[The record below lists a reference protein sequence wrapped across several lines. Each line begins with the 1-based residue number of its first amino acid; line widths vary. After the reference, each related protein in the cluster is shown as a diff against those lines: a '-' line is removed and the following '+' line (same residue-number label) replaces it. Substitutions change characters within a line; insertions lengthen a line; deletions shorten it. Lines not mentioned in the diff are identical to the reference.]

1 MTVSSLTNKASFSA
15 NGSTTVF
22 AYNFKIFAD
31 ADLEVISR
39 AADGTETIKTLSTH
53 YNVSGAG
60 SDSGGNVT
68 FTSGNTPANGT
79 SVIIRRSLA
88 LTQST
93 DYVENDTFAAENH
106 EDALDRLTFV
116 TQSLQEQL
124 DRTFKVSKTT
134 TITTPEV
141 VEASADRASKALVFS
156 SDGNALEIGP
166 TASQITTAQTS
177 ATNASNSADAA
188 ASSASAASTSATNAA
203 NSASSINTA
212 NFVAK
217 TSATG
222 SAGIPV
228 GTTAQRDGS
237 PATGYFRYN
246 STLTQF
252 EGYDGSAWG
261 QIGVGESAASA
272 TASGIVELAT
282 SAEVTTGTDTV
293 RSVTPAGLHAGLAG
307 LTDTTIT
314 AADAIIFSDATDSG
328 KLKEDTVQGI
338 LDLAL
343 PYVAPSTSGNVLTS
357 NGSAWTSAAAPGGA
371 WEFVE
376 KQTASSSTTLT
387 FSHTIEAGYDYVISA
402 HSIKNSVDVADGS
415 AHVAQYGTGAG
426 PTFVTAT
433 YKNNG
438 ARQDTTVLDAQVG
451 TVTTGFQWHVKGT
464 IGGAGAGE
472 LWHGEMLIYN
482 PASNERTYA
491 QTHMVA
497 GNSAATTQPVGHWS
511 VSLHNTAAVV
521 TALRVV
527 ATTGNFTTGDFI
539 LYRRVQA

>member
-293 RSVTPAGLHAGLAG
+293 RAVTPAGLHAGLAG